1 MKQLIQNMRTGE
13 SRVVEVP
20 VPQASPGRVL
30 VHLAASLVSAGTERM
45 LVDFGRKNIIEKV
58 RARPDLARQTLE
70 KAQRE
75 GMLTTLEAVQNRLD
89 QPISLGYSCAG
100 TVIEVGAGVSGLQV
114 GDRVACAGQY
124 AAHAEIVAVPKN
136 LIVKLPEDADFEAAA
151 FTTLGAIALQGIRLA
166 EVTLGEI
173 VAVIGL
179 GLVGQL
185 TVQMLKVAGC
195 TVIGMDIQSQRVQL
209 AQQLGADAIATN
221 DEELAVL
228 CARHSN
234 GLGADSVLITA
245 DTKSNRPVEVAGEI
259 ARDKGKVVAVGAVG
273 LDIPRKAYYEKELNL
288 RISRSYGP
296 GRYDEEYEE
305 KGHDY
310 PYGYVRWTEQRN
322 MAAVAQMVAHGQ
334 IDVTPLITHRIPI
347 SEAPRAYEI
356 ITGKAGEPFLG
367 VLLRY
372 PEATPVQRRVAL
384 RAQDEGPDRASGV
397 RTHASS
403 RVAQVRLGV
412 IGAGNFANATLLP
425 ALKELPKLVRV
436 GIASS
441 GGLTARSSG
450 DRFGFAYATTD
461 SQQLLD
467 DPDINTIAIL
477 TRHNQH
483 ARQVVA
489 ALEAGKHVYVEKPL
503 CLTIEELDQI
513 AGAYNANAVDGPA
526 LHVGY
531 NRRFSP
537 FLAEL
542 RQRLSCLHEPLV
554 LNCRVN
560 GGFIPSNH
568 WVQDPEVGGGRLIG
582 EGCHF
587 IDLLIFLAG
596 NPPRRVTTLTTPN
609 AGRYS
614 NDNLVITIEFVNGSL
629 ASLTYVANGD
639 KSYGKEFVEVFGGG
653 VSARMDDYRH
663 LVIRE
668 GNKGVTRVARLR
680 QDKGHRA
687 EWEQFVTHLTGEG
700 QVPIPFEEILM
711 STRAVLAAQRSL
723 ELGQP
728 VDIN

>member
-13 SRVVEVP
+13 STVVEVP
-20 VPQASPGRVL
+20 VPKAGTGRVL

-45 LVDFGRKNIIEKV
+45 LVDFGQKNMIEKV

-75 GMLTTLEAVQNRLD
+75 GLLTTLEAVQNRLD
-89 QPISLGYSCAG
+89 QPIALGYSCAG
-100 TVIEVGAGVSGLQV
+100 TIIEVGVGVSGLQV

-124 AAHAEIVAVPKN
+124 ASHAEVVAVPKN
-136 LIVKLPEDADFEAAA
+136 LVVKLAGDADFEAAA

-179 GLVGQL
+179 GLLGQL
-185 TVQMLKVAGC
+185 TVQMLKAAGC
-195 TVIGMDIQSQRVQL
+195 IVVGMDIQSQRAQL

-221 DEELAVL
+221 AEELAVL
-228 CARHSN
+228 CAKYSN
-234 GLGADSVLITA
+234 GRGVDSVLITA
-245 DTKSNRPVEVAGEI
+245 DTKSNQPVEVAGEI

-273 LDIPRKAYYEKELNL
+273 LDIPRKTYYEKELDL

-322 MAAVAQMVAHGQ
+322 MEAVAQMVAHGQ
-334 IDVTPLITHRIPI
+334 IDIKPLITHRIPI

-356 ITGKAGEPFLG
+356 ITGKAGESFLG

-372 PEATPVQRRVAL
+372 PEATTVQRRVAL
-384 RAQDEGPDRASGV
+384 LAQVGIVGRAAEAP
-397 RTHASS
+397 THASLHVS
-403 RVAQVRLGV
+403 QVRLGV

-425 ALKELPKLVRV
+425 ALKELPKLVKV

-450 DRFGFAYATTD
+450 DRFGFGYATTD
-461 SQQLLD
+461 MQHLLD

-483 ARQVVA
+483 ARQVIA
-489 ALEAGKHVYVEKPL
+489 ALQAGKHVYVEKPL
-503 CLTIEELDQI
+503 CLTMEELDQI
-513 AGAYNANAVDGPA
+513 TAAYNAGALDGPA

-531 NRRFSP
+531 NRRFAP
-537 FLAEL
+537 FVAEL
-542 RQRLSCLHEPLV
+542 KQHLRDLPEPMV

-560 GGFIPSNH
+560 GGFIPPNH
-568 WVQDPEVGGGRLIG
+568 WVQDPEVGGGRLVA

-596 NPPRRVTTLTTPN
+596 SAPRRVTTLSIPN
-609 AGRYS
+609 SGRYS
-614 NDNLVITIEFVNGSL
+614 NDNLVVTIEFASGSMG
-629 ASLTYVANGD
+629 SLTYVANGD
-639 KSYGKEFVEVFGGG
+639 KSFGKEFVEVFGGG
-653 VSARMDDYRH
+653 LSARMDDYRH
-663 LVIRE
+663 LVIRQV
-668 GNKGVTRVARLR
+668 NKRVTRVARLR

-700 QVPIPFEEILM
+700 PVPIPFEEILM
-711 STRAVLAAQRSL
+711 STRAVLGAQRSL
-723 ELGQP
+723 ELGES
-728 VDIN
+728 VEVS